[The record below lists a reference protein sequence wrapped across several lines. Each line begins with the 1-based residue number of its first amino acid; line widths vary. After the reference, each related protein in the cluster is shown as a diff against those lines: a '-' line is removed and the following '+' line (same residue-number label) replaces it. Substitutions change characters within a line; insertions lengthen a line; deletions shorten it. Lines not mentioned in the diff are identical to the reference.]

1 MNYTRSAQILYLS
14 SRKSALNVGVVVTI
28 ILQVKDLVIVETTG
42 SLIPLLKN
50 ALLKAFRIANSEK
63 PGIGPFRSGVS

>member
-1 MNYTRSAQILYLS
+1 M
-14 SRKSALNVGVVVTI
+14 KVGVVETTI
-28 ILQVKDLVIVETTG
+28 LPVRDLVIVETTR

-50 ALLKAFRIANSEK
+50 ALLKAFRIANGEK